1 MLGLVSSCA
10 GMGYFC
16 FNLYLLGNQL
26 PAAWM
31 FRMNGMSWSHGQ
43 WCSRQPHWHFPYPY
57 GSDVKERPYV
67 QILLRDA
74 VRHPWPLNENVPVF
88 DTLSRI
94 YTGSFYLFDLASFV
108 ISFDL
113 KDSLVLPQ
121 GLFGIWPTATNVVAL
136 RPHQTKGAKRLRPFG
151 NPQRPRRKMLKSA

>member
-1 MLGLVSSCA
+1 MSVCA
-10 GMGYFC
+10 FTFMVINC
-16 FNLYLLGNQL
+16 LQH
-26 PAAWM
+26 A
-31 FRMNGMSWSHGQ
+31 
-43 WCSRQPHWHFPYPY
+43 
-57 GSDVKERPYV
+57 YV

-121 GLFGIWPTATNVVAL
+121 GLFGIWPQFKL
-136 RPHQTKGAKRLRPFG
+136 C
-151 NPQRPRRKMLKSA
+151 NPSLNADDQ